1 MIGQSISHY
10 RIIEKLGGAEMGAV
24 GKQNRSAF
32 SKEGGPYRSPSN
44 ASCLASEI
52 EL

>member
-1 MIGQSISHY
+1 MIGESISDY

-32 SKEGGPYRSPSN
+32 LRRVAPTAAPQMHP
-44 ASCLASEI
+44 A
-52 EL
+52 